1 MLEEVVGNWLAIGLV
16 LAGATVL
23 YRADTTEKLR
33 VVEEDAEWEPKRG
46 KLLASSQVSGQH
58 ILGGVLL
65 WLGAVAL
72 RASSLMGGGLIL
84 LFVGLGIS
92 LWRGQARLSIQLD
105 LERLKTRRLQA
116 NAEYWEKKFR
126 ESEASSGPKAS

>member
-1 MLEEVVGNWLAIGLV
+1 MLEEIVGNWLAIGLV